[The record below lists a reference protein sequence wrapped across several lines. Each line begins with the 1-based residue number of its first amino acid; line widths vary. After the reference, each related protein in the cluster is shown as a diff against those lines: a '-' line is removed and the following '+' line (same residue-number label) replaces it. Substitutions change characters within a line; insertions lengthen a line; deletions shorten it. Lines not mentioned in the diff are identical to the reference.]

1 MTLPICA
8 VRARALV
15 RTPQLFSVPPQ
26 MRRRYSATVVDVGF
40 WKSLMPKAWRRENKD
55 GEPRPKSKGW
65 NPATYFIIMFL
76 FVGSMSI
83 QMIVLRK
90 QSEQEARQSA
100 VKISLLREIIEKIR
114 NGEKVDVEKALGTGD
129 AEREANWAEVL
140 RAIERDETRRK
151 PSKPETSAEKVY
163 EQSGTPEAQPGEKKS
178 TGIDGFF

>member
-15 RTPQLFSVPPQ
+15 RTPQLFSKPQ
-26 MRRRYSATVVDVGF
+26 QMRRYSATVVDVGF
-40 WKSLMPKAWRRENKD
+40 WKSLMPKAWRREKKD
-55 GEPRPKSKGW
+55 GERRPKSKGW

-100 VKISLLREIIEKIR
+100 VKVSLLREIIEKIR
-114 NGEKVDVEKALGTGD
+114 NGENVDVEKALGTGD

-140 RAIERDETRRK
+140 RAIERDATRRN
-151 PSKPETSAEKVY
+151 PSKGEK
-163 EQSGTPEAQPGEKKS
+163 SGEEDYASKTQPGEKKT
-178 TGIDGFF
+178 TGIESFF